1 MFVSFSPPSLFQL
14 HHPSFSVMGLS
25 ILFSLFFFFLF
36 WVTSLSSFLFHFPSA
51 LPTITLSPHCHSP
64 FCPSLLPP
72 PSAIIRYPPACP
84 GGIPGARIGITQ
96 RRRLGQAAATGAAVW
111 VVQSSEFA
119 AACQRPGIHRLR
131 HQVHGAGQ
139 PRGFLE
145 WLPERSS
152 AGGPEGSIHHGLSEE
167 RSGLRRHAPADQCGP
182 RRLRGGPKAAE
193 S

>member
-1 MFVSFSPPSLFQL
+1 
-14 HHPSFSVMGLS
+14 MGLS
-25 ILFSLFFFFLF
+25 ILFFFSFGFF
-36 WVTSLSSFLFHFPSA
+36 WVTFTFLPFSLPLCSPYHYSLSP
-51 LPTITLSPHCHSP
+51 LSPFCHSP

-84 GGIPGARIGITQ
+84 GGIPGARISTAQ

-131 HQVHGAGQ
+131 HQVHRAGQ

-167 RSGLRRHAPADQCGP
+167 RSGLRGRAPADQCGP